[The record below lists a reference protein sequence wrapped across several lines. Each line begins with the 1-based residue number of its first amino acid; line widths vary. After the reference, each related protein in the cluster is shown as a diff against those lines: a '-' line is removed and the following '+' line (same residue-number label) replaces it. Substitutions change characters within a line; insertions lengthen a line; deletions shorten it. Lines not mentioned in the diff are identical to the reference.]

1 MYTFKNKAY
10 LGVQILIR
18 FILKQISQYFKKL
31 KKLASENF

>member
-18 FILKQISQYFKKL
+18 FILKQISQYYFI
-31 KKLASENF
+31 ASISRS